1 MSVRRACHL
10 AAVLVRDLRHGS
22 DLDQVLLVREAD
34 RHRRRDGAEFLKLVL
49 GDRTGGVP
57 AMVWEDVAQAVHERD
72 EYDVE
77 AFNLVTLKDTMNKY
91 AALTNDDF
99 VIRMAAPEVAGVAKD
114 LAGRAVVLKIDTERY
129 PDLAA
134 RYRVQSIP
142 NFVVIQDGRVV
153 MQRAGLAPRAEMRDW
168 ISRISSS
175 ETSR

>member
-1 MSVRRACHL
+1 MAYSTLRTCAACGTKNRVGAKHL
-10 AAVLVRDLRHGS
+10 PDVGRCGSCKGSLPPLDSPLEVDSAAFDEITREVNVPVLVDFW
-22 DLDQVLLVREAD
+22 
-34 RHRRRDGAEFLKLVL
+34 AEWC
-49 GDRTGGVP
+49 GP
-57 AMVWEDVAQAVHERD
+57 C
-72 EYDVE
+72 
-77 AFNLVTLKDTMNKY
+77 
-91 AALTNDDF
+91 
-99 VIRMAAPEVAGVAKD
+99 RMAAPEVAGVAKD